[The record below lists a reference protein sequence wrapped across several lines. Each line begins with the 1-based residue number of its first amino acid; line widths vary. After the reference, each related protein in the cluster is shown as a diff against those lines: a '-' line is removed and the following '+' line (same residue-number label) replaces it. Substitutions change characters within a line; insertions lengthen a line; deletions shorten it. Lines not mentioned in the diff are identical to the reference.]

1 MKILIA
7 IMCMAI
13 SATVSA
19 KGSSHVQ
26 DGDESKAIG
35 SCMVKVD
42 DANTVRFLNVN
53 YIRAIEIVKGESREA
68 DPKVVVI
75 RMGSNYNNRS
85 SYAIA
90 YASEQ
95 KANDALEDFAYK
107 VNNCG
112 KKN

>member
-1 MKILIA
+1 
-7 IMCMAI
+7 MCMAI

-42 DANTVRFLNVN
+42 DA
-53 YIRAIEIVKGESREA
+53 
-68 DPKVVVI
+68 
-75 RMGSNYNNRS
+75 
-85 SYAIA
+85 
-90 YASEQ
+90 
-95 KANDALEDFAYK
+95 LEDFAYK